1 MADPNPYLD
10 PEGDENNDDTFGTSM
25 SGIGTL
31 DIWDMA
37 AD

>member
-1 MADPNPYLD
+1 MADPTSFVD

-31 DIWDMA
+31 K
-37 AD
+37 